1 MLGSKLIRAVKAESL
16 QEAIADVVRIR
27 FGEQHALDAVPI
39 LEQIGEPEQL
49 RDLHALAI
57 RCASVDEFRAHLK
70 HVHAARTLTG
80 RASRIRGLQLLG

>member
-57 RCASVDEFRAHLK
+57 RCASVDEFRAHLN
-70 HVHAARTLTG
+70 VHAARTLTG